1 MAEFIEVMKQARRL
15 CAAEKECKKCLMWNS
30 HGSFCRTDVLRPAND
45 DAGTE
50 QIVMS
55 WAEAHPEKVYP
66 TWDEYQDEM
75 FPNHTHG
82 ICPMAFGVRC
92 PNGDHASALACANCR
107 SMPIP
112 AEIAEKLGIRP
123 KEAKDEDT

>member
-30 HGSFCRTDVLRPAND
+30 QGAFCRTDVLRSTND

-66 TWDEYQDEM
+66 SWDEFQFEM
-75 FPNHTHG
+75 FPNHTRG
-82 ICPMAFGVRC
+82 ICPMMFGAEC

-107 SMPIP
+107 SMPMP
-112 AEIAEKLGIRP
+112 AEIAEKLGVRP
-123 KEAKDEDT
+123 LSQLR

>member
-1 MAEFIEVMKQARRL
+1 MAEFAEVMRQARRL
-15 CAAEKECKKCLMWNS
+15 C
-30 HGSFCRTDVLRPAND
+30 DVQRNCDGCPLRSDGASGAYCGGIDALQDWD
-45 DAGTE
+45 DATTE
-50 QIVMS
+50 RIVMD

-75 FPNHTHG
+75 FPNHTRG

-107 SMPIP
+107 NMPMP

-123 KEAKDEDT
+123 LSQLR